1 MNPKVADMASKVGF
15 DVADFTWFD
24 LSNISEFGEKELM
37 DWAGKNVPEHQ
48 EGKYRISDYMPPSE
62 KMAIIHPKLKN
73 TVVTYEKH
81 GKVDDYEGA
90 VLCLWA
96 LNLEEVPLGFITDVP
111 DSKTVQHLTRLQKKL
126 YENKS
131 QEAVSRTFNEAC
143 LAALNVTC
151 LLNMRAHTTEEV
163 LIAHNAKGLD
173 FINRKRRAKHQP
185 LLYSWNT
192 IELRP
197 SAQVKQPH
205 KGGTH
210 ASPSRHKRRAHMRKK
225 RDGSF
230 VWIPEMWVGSIE
242 NGLIVHDYVADREL
256 KGQG

>member
-24 LSNISEFGEKELM
+24 LSNIDQLGEEMLMNWASENIPQ
-37 DWAGKNVPEHQ
+37 WKNS
-48 EGKYRISDYMPPSE
+48 KYRISDYVSPFE
-62 KMAIIHPKLKN
+62 KMAIIHPQLSK

-81 GKVDDYEGA
+81 GSINGYEGGL
-90 VLCLWA
+90 LCLWGQD
-96 LNLEEVPLGFITDVP
+96 LDETPIGFVTDIENSYP
-111 DSKTVQHLTRLQKKL
+111 TQHHTRIQRKF

-131 QEAVSRTFNEAC
+131 EITLSNTLTHSC
-143 LAALNVTC
+143 LAVLSMAC
-151 LLNMRAHTTEEV
+151 LLNLRAHTTEEV

-173 FINRKRRAKHQP
+173 FINRKRRAKNQP

-197 SAQVKQPH
+197 GAQVKQPH
-205 KGGTH
+205 KGGSH
-210 ASPSRHKRRAHMRKK
+210 ASPSRHKRRGHLRKK
-225 RDGSF
+225 KDGSF
-230 VWIPEMWVGSIE
+230 AWIPEMWVGSIE

-256 KGQG
+256 KVKE

>member
-24 LSNISEFGEKELM
+24 LSNIDEYGEGELNNWASE
-37 DWAGKNVPEHQ
+37 NVPDYQ
-48 EGKYRISDYMPPSE
+48 RSKYKIADYMPPSE
-62 KMAIIHPKLKN
+62 KMAMIHPQLAD

-81 GKVDDYEGA
+81 GKVKDYEGGL
-90 VLCLWA
+90 VCLWA
-96 LNLEEVPLGFITDVP
+96 TDLDESPLGYITDIADSNPPQHYTRIQKKFFQNKSEEEV
-111 DSKTVQHLTRLQKKL
+111 SKFFTT
-126 YENKS
+126 S
-131 QEAVSRTFNEAC
+131 C
-143 LAALNVTC
+143 LATLGLTC

-197 SAQVKQPH
+197 SAQVKQTH

-210 ASPSRHKRRAHMRKK
+210 ASPSRHKRRAHLRKK
-225 RDGSF
+225 KDGSF
-230 VWIPEMWVGSIE
+230 AWIPEMWVGSIE